1 MCQKPDR
8 EGGPYSQALVI
19 KKSWA
24 QRFVEPTDTSVALAY
39 ARASDTH
46 AIAPGSVTLL
56 QRHCFASSQLV
67 R

>member
-8 EGGPYSQALVI
+8 EEGPYSQTLVI

-39 ARASDTH
+39 ARAS
-46 AIAPGSVTLL
+46 PGSVTLL